1 MPLPEK
7 KQWYVIYTKPQ
18 KEELAQFHLKSKNL
32 EPFFP
37 RLLLPVFSRRQKRV
51 VPLFPNY
58 LFVRIDLEKQYD
70 YVRWSPGV
78 KCFVSFN
85 DTPIPLEEGI
95 AEYLISRAN
104 ADGIISARS
113 DLIVGQEVRI
123 CGGPFDGVFGM
134 IERTPDAKGR
144 VKILM
149 TLLSRQISVDVP
161 LDFVDS
167 GWIASD
173 QPPPSVSDLKREA
186 TVPTDR

>member
-18 KEELAQFHLKSKNL
+18 KEEFAQFHLKLKNL

-58 LFVRIDLEKQYD
+58 LFVRIDFEKEYD

-85 DTPIPLEEGI
+85 DTPIPLEEGV
-95 AEYLISRAN
+95 ADYLIRRAN
-104 ADGIISARS
+104 SDGIICARS

-123 CGGPFDGVFGM
+123 CGGAFDGVLGM

-149 TLLSRQISVDVP
+149 TLLSRQVSIEVP
-161 LDFVDS
+161 LGFVDS
-167 GWIASD
+167 GWVINNQS
-173 QPPPSVSDLKREA
+173 PLPVSDLKREA
-186 TVPTDR
+186 TIPTLR

>member
-1 MPLPEK
+1 MTLPEK
-7 KQWYVIYTKPQ
+7 RQWYVVYTKPQ
-18 KEELAQFHLKSKNL
+18 KEELAQFHLRLKNL

-37 RLLLPVFSRRQKRV
+37 RLWLPVFSRKRKRV

-95 AEYLISRAN
+95 AEYLIRRAN
-104 ADGIISARS
+104 ADGIICARS

-123 CGGPFDGVFGM
+123 RGGPFDGVLGM
-134 IERTPDAKGR
+134 IEKTSDAKGR

-149 TLLSRQISVDVP
+149 TLLSREVSVEVP
-161 LDFVDS
+161 LGFVDS
-167 GWIASD
+167 GWVASD
-173 QPPPSVSDLKREA
+173 
-186 TVPTDR
+186 

>member
-1 MPLPEK
+1 MPLLENK
-7 KQWYVIYTKPQ
+7 RWYVIYTKPQ
-18 KEELAQFHLKSKNL
+18 KEDLAQFHLKLKNL

-58 LFVRIDLEKQYD
+58 LFVRIDIEKQYD

-85 DTPIPLEEGI
+85 DTPVPLEEGV
-95 AEYLISRAN
+95 AEYFIHRAN
-104 ADGIISARS
+104 ADGIIRARS
-113 DLIVGQEVRI
+113 DLTVGQEIRI
-123 CGGPFDGVFGM
+123 CGGPFDGVLGM

-149 TLLSRQISVDVP
+149 TLLSRQLSIEVP
-161 LDFVDS
+161 LGFVDS
-167 GWIASD
+167 GWVASD
-173 QPPPSVSDLKREA
+173 EPPLVAHLQRDTAALN
-186 TVPTDR
+186 